1 MQLPPKLSSGAHMVF
16 LGTPRVKENVFTSRG
31 FHSVF
36 LQQPLLSPMANSAKF
51 CNNKKIKIRTEKK
64 SSQIKKQGQKGAIG
78 FSNEGVTG
86 YLSGAV
92 FRGGNGM

>member
-31 FHSVF
+31 FHGIF

-51 CNNKKIKIRTEKK
+51 CYNNKKIKIRTEKK
-64 SSQIKKQGQKGAIG
+64 IKSDEKTRTEKCHWI
-78 FSNEGVTG
+78 
-86 YLSGAV
+86 
-92 FRGGNGM
+92 